1 LVVFIF
7 NSGCSIEFAANF
19 KLDNKTDFNTIKKGV
34 LPEQNTFKN
43 SKIYSKSEIEIPK
56 YKLFSYY

>member
-1 LVVFIF
+1 VF
-7 NSGCSIEFAANF
+7 NSEFAANF
-19 KLDNKTDFNTIKKGV
+19 KSDSKTDFNTIKKGV

-56 YKLFSYY
+56 YKLLSYY